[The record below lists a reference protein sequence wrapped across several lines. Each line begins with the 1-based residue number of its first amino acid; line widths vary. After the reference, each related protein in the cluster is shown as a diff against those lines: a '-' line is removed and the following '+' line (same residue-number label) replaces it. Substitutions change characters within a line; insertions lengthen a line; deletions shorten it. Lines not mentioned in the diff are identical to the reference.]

1 MEQNDDRKLKKHRKV
16 NWQRANSNSKAKA
29 GKFEK
34 PKANVNL
41 NQSESVNLKPE
52 TEILNCVVKCD
63 N

>member
-41 NQSESVNLKPE
+41 NQSESVEPK
-52 TEILNCVVKCD
+52 T
-63 N
+63 